1 MALVVNTNVHSLA
14 AQRNV
19 TRTMG
24 DLETAMQRLSSGL
37 RINMA
42 KDDAAGLAVSQRME
56 SQARGA
62 AMAQR
67 TINDGISYL
76 GIADSTIR
84 GISDTLQRMRELAI
98 QSATETYT
106 SGDRDKM
113 NLEFQQL
120 INEISG
126 AIQRSTFNG
135 KQVISAAISPVMVVV
150 DANAGRIPISGGGGF
165 WAILR
170 DPYAGQFPGNNNQV
184 SISGADGVNAVAAL
198 RILSTALERV
208 ASNIASI
215 GAYQSRME
223 KALSSAMAVEEAQWV
238 ARGRIMDADFAKE
251 TSRMT
256 SAQVV
261 QQAGVSALAQA
272 NQIPQMA
279 LGLLQ

>member
-1 MALVVNTNVHSLA
+1 MS
-14 AQRNV
+14 
-19 TRTMG
+19 

-42 KDDAAGLAVSQRME
+42 KDDAAGLAVAQRME
-56 SQARGA
+56 GQARGA

-67 TINDGISYL
+67 TIGDGISYL
-76 GIADSTIR
+76 GIADSTLRNIND
-84 GISDTLQRMRELAI
+84 SLQRMRELAI
-98 QSATETYT
+98 QAATETYT
-106 SGDRDKM
+106 SSDRLKM
-113 NLEFQQL
+113 EVEFQQL
-120 INEISG
+120 RAEISG
-126 AIQRSTFNG
+126 SEVRGTFNSR
-135 KQVISAAISPVMVVV
+135 QVVGNSAVNVVI
-150 DANAGRIPISGGGGF
+150 DSNAGRITISGGQSVAQYFTTSLAAGG
-165 WAILR
+165 ILTLSGGTG
-170 DPYAGQFPGNNNQV
+170 ANAV
-184 SISGADGVNAVAAL
+184 SSLQMISGA
-198 RILSTALERV
+198 LEQL
-208 ASNIASI
+208 ASSLASV

-223 KALSSAMAVEEAQWV
+223 KALGNAMAVEEAQWT

>member
-14 AQRNV
+14 AQRNL
-19 TRTMG
+19 TRTMS

-42 KDDAAGLAVSQRME
+42 KDDAAGLAVAQRME
-56 SQARGA
+56 GQARGA

-67 TINDGISYL
+67 TIGDGISYL
-76 GIADSTIR
+76 GIADSTLRNIND
-84 GISDTLQRMRELAI
+84 SLQRMRELAI
-98 QSATETYT
+98 QAATETYT
-106 SGDRDKM
+106 SSDRLKM
-113 NLEFQQL
+113 EVEFQQL
-120 INEISG
+120 RAEISG
-126 AIQRSTFNG
+126 SEVRGTFNSR
-135 KQVISAAISPVMVVV
+135 QVVGNSAVNVVI
-150 DANAGRIPISGGGGF
+150 DSNAGRITISGGQSVAQYFTTSLAAGG
-165 WAILR
+165 ILTLSGGTG
-170 DPYAGQFPGNNNQV
+170 ANAV
-184 SISGADGVNAVAAL
+184 SSLQMISGA
-198 RILSTALERV
+198 LEQL
-208 ASNIASI
+208 ASSLASV

-223 KALSSAMAVEEAQWV
+223 KALGNAMAVEEAQWT